1 MGAIFS
7 YSLVSGLLLLA
18 MYPVYKWLMAGER
31 QHGYNRL
38 ILYLVYASS
47 LLLPAAV
54 PSVRAFVDRIAS
66 PVSASVP
73 AAEIEIG
80 LPLVSVVEHEASL
93 LPAVFLGLYL
103 VGALLSLLFTILVM
117 VRLISVI
124 SRGTRRSIGSYTLII
139 TPSRGIA
146 PFSWLRYIVMSRDDY
161 ESSGRVITVHELRH
175 LALYHWVD
183 LLIAQCV
190 AIFQWYN
197 PAAWLMREELKAV
210 HEYQADEAVIAS
222 GADMRQYQMLLVKK
236 AVGARF
242 PSLANSLNH
251 SKLKKRIT
259 MMYKSRSSVVR
270 RMRAVA
276 LLPAAAAAL
285 CLTGVPFVA
294 TALSDASGASLVS
307 GSSGKDSE
315 IPVALQASTAGTVVS
330 ISSPSVSSS
339 EQEQKA
345 SKPATTII
353 INGKEE
359 AEKKDGAIA
368 ESSSSIY
375 VNGKRVNSDPI
386 IYVNGQRL
394 DSSRSIAEISPDRIA
409 SVTVMKGE
417 PEASIYIVLKDNAGT
432 DGVETAETSSRA
444 TAQPVVIEEAL
455 TFKKNTGSTDG
466 GGKAESQVLAVE
478 KLPEF
483 PGGSRAMMHWLGVN
497 IVYPAD
503 AIASQTE
510 GLVVVKFVVGK
521 DGRIK
526 DPEVIR
532 SVSPSLDAEAVR
544 VLLAMPEWT
553 PGLIDGK
560 PVDCYFTIPVAFKL
574 TKDTPEQKEQ

>member
-1 MGAIFS
+1 
-7 YSLVSGLLLLA
+7 
-18 MYPVYKWLMAGER
+18 
-31 QHGYNRL
+31 
-38 ILYLVYASS
+38 
-47 LLLPAAV
+47 
-54 PSVRAFVDRIAS
+54 
-66 PVSASVP
+66 
-73 AAEIEIG
+73 
-80 LPLVSVVEHEASL
+80 
-93 LPAVFLGLYL
+93 
-103 VGALLSLLFTILVM
+103 
-117 VRLISVI
+117 
-124 SRGTRRSIGSYTLII
+124 
-139 TPSRGIA
+139 
-146 PFSWLRYIVMSRDDY
+146 
-161 ESSGRVITVHELRH
+161 
-175 LALYHWVD
+175 
-183 LLIAQCV
+183 
-190 AIFQWYN
+190 
-197 PAAWLMREELKAV
+197 
-210 HEYQADEAVIAS
+210 
-222 GADMRQYQMLLVKK
+222 
-236 AVGARF
+236 
-242 PSLANSLNH
+242 
-251 SKLKKRIT
+251 

-294 TALSDASGASLVS
+294 TALSDASGASLIS

-330 ISSPSVSSS
+330 GPSLSSS

-345 SKPATTII
+345 SKPATTIV
-353 INGKEE
+353 INGKGE

-375 VNGKRVNSDPI
+375 VNGKRVDSDPI

-466 GGKAESQVLAVE
+466 GGKAESPVLAVE
-478 KLPEF
+478 KFPEF

-510 GLVVVKFVVGK
+510 GRVVVKFVVGK

-526 DPEVIR
+526 DPEVIK